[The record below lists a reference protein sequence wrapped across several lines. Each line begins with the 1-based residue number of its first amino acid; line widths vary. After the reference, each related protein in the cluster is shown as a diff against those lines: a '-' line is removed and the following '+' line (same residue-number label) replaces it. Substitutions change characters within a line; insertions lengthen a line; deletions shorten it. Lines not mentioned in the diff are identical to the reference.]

1 MASKRLLKKNINYL
15 FGDLID
21 ECYLW
26 MLVNPE
32 KDSAGANAIIDE
44 AVEFYDDTMMKVSNR
59 KIGNSKSYFAQLS
72 AEVEDKAKALV
83 DKINTL

>member
-1 MASKRLLKKNINYL
+1 MASKKLLKKNINYL

-32 KDSAGANAIIDE
+32 KDAKQANEIIDE
-44 AVEFYDDTMMKVSNR
+44 AVEFYDETMVRVSKRKVEDTK
-59 KIGNSKSYFAQLS
+59 KYFAQLS
-72 AEVEDKAKALV
+72 ADVEEKANALV
-83 DKINTL
+83 GKINSL